1 MNPLEHRIV
10 DILEAVT
17 DRHATAFNVFNVLN
31 RDGYSVTKLEFE
43 KACQQLHDD
52 ASVSY
57 RPIRS
62 PLVDIPI
69 GALDLPIRSPSRSSY
84 TDDPS
89 LPVSPEKPTE
99 ASMQKPQSPGSLFRI
114 PVTIICRL
122 SSLPFITGWLAR
134 HAARTEKLVAG

>member
-1 MNPLEHRIV
+1 MNPLEQRIV

-31 RDGYSVTKLEFE
+31 RDEYSVTKLEFE

-69 GALDLPIRSPSRSSY
+69 GTLDLLIRSPSRSSY
-84 TDDPS
+84 TDVPGPS
-89 LPVSPEKPTE
+89 
-99 ASMQKPQSPGSLFRI
+99 G
-114 PVTIICRL
+114 L
-122 SSLPFITGWLAR
+122 S
-134 HAARTEKLVAG
+134 